1 MRLSANSCVS
11 APRSLHQLDRHAS
24 LTGGTTTIWFRRE
37 SVVRGLEV
45 EAHQAEQRVQE
56 NRSKL
61 RLALAKRQAEDDPQR
76 QRGQD
81 REVRVSPL
89 ASAQAV
95 LRWCPRGDRLFAQP
109 A

>member
-24 LTGGTTTIWFRRE
+24 LTGGTTTIGFRRE

-56 NRSKL
+56 N
-61 RLALAKRQAEDDPQR
+61 LALAKRQAEDDPQR